1 MPTIAERLR
10 KRLIWMSSDEEMLAE
25 VRAALPPEW
34 SLTVALGVDDFD
46 EWQEILL
53 HRFLVLDL
61 DDPSVDAAVI
71 DEIRRE
77 HQLNI
82 PIFCYGGSEE
92 QRLEARSARADRFF
106 EKEEILGRLPDFLR
120 QFSW

>member
-1 MPTIAERLR
+1 MPSIEDRLR
-10 KRLIWMSSDEEMLAE
+10 KRLIWMSNDEAMLAE
-25 VRAALPPEW
+25 VRKSLPPEW
-34 SLTVALGVDDFD
+34 SLTAALGVEDFD
-46 EWQEILL
+46 DWQEILL

-61 DDPSVDAAVI
+61 DDSAVDPALI

-106 EKEEILGRLPDFLR
+106 DKGEILARLPDFLR

>member
-1 MPTIAERLR
+1 MPSIADRLR
-10 KRLIWMSSDEEMLAE
+10 KRLIWMTSDEEMLGTA
-25 VRAALPPEW
+25 RDRLPAEW
-34 SLTVALGVDDFD
+34 SLTAALCVEDFD
-46 EWQEILL
+46 DWQEILL

-61 DDPSVDAAVI
+61 GDPAIDHGVI

-77 HQLNI
+77 YQLNI

-92 QRLEARSARADRFF
+92 QRLAARAARADRFF
-106 EKEEILGRLPDFLR
+106 AQEEILTRLPDFLH

>member
-1 MPTIAERLR
+1 MPSIEDRLR
-10 KRLIWMSSDEEMLAE
+10 KRLIWMTSDENMLS
-25 VRAALPPEW
+25 AARESLPTEW
-34 SLTVALGVDDFD
+34 SLTPALGVDDFD
-46 EWQEILL
+46 DWQEILL

-61 DDPSVDAAVI
+61 DDPAIDHAVI

-92 QRLEARSARADRFF
+92 ERLAARSARADRFF
-106 EKEEILGRLPDFLR
+106 NKEEILARLPDFLR

>member
-1 MPTIAERLR
+1 MPSIEDRLR
-10 KRLIWMSSDEEMLAE
+10 KRLIWMTSDEEMLDLA
-25 VRAALPPEW
+25 RDSLPAEW
-34 SLTVALGVDDFD
+34 SLTAALAVEDFD
-46 EWQEILL
+46 DWQEILL

-61 DDPSVDAAVI
+61 GDPAIDHAVI

-92 QRLEARSARADRFF
+92 DRLAARSARADRFF
-106 EKEEILGRLPDFLR
+106 NQDEILQKLPEFVR